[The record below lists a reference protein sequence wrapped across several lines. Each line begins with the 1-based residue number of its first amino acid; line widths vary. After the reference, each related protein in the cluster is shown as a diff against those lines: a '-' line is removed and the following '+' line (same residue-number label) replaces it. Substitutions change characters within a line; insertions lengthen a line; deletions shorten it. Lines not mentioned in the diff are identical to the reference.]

1 MKKFIL
7 PIIAMFFATVTFG
20 QAWNYQW
27 ALGIGSPGQ
36 EREVIKP
43 AVDSQDNTYLALEYR
58 GELNVG
64 GTTYPTPADEGRD
77 ILIVKISANGD
88 VLWSGSI
95 TGDGS
100 ANSAFNGD
108 RVDDIHVDADDNVI
122 VIGNIGFNGSVFGT
136 SNGLSDS
143 RNFITKINPD
153 GDVLWEVYAND
164 DYLND
169 EFTALTSDA
178 DGNIYVTGRTDD
190 FAGNIYGIGGTDI
203 SSNDI
208 SDWTYIMAKLTP
220 DGVVE
225 YVEELPTGVPTEIR
239 LDSNGDF
246 VISSQYGENEVS
258 SYALQKISAIDFS
271 VIWQRENIHSAQNT
285 SLGGN
290 LGFHIKE
297 DNSIVQFLKTQ
308 GDLEYDD
315 SELANCDFHCP
326 MGIMINIDADGNT
339 VSLHAMEPLVENPQ
353 FIGLS
358 QNFIPSDFAAIDD
371 NTFYITGRM
380 FNDVEFSNGY
390 TLENS
395 DWYLGDFGDSQDA
408 FVIKV
413 DNELN
418 LLEYAAQTGTAAER
432 GKSLA
437 VYSNG
442 DAALTGVYEIE
453 TFGGLTGS
461 TFFGDEVLESFGQE
475 DYFLTRLSTGTE
487 APLGVKELDH
497 QLSFSIFPNPSSEF
511 TNIAFENS
519 KGTNA
524 LIDVID
530 ITGKIVSSERVAGNG
545 SIQHQ
550 IETSHLTPGLYTVRL
565 TTENS
570 VGTKSFVVNR

>member
-1 MKKFIL
+1 
-7 PIIAMFFATVTFG
+7 MFFATVTFG

-100 ANSAFNGD
+100 ANAAFNGD

-208 SDWTYIMAKLTP
+208 SDWTYIMAKLTS

-258 SYALQKISAIDFS
+258 NYALQKISATDFS

-308 GDLEYDD
+308 GELEYED

-371 NTFYITGRM
+371 NAFYITGRM

-395 DWYLGDFGDSQDA
+395 DWYLGDYGDSQDA

-519 KGTNA
+519 KGTNT

-550 IETSHLTPGLYTVRL
+550 IETSHLTAGLYTVRL

>member
-1 MKKFIL
+1 
-7 PIIAMFFATVTFG
+7 MFFATVTFG

-208 SDWTYIMAKLTP
+208 SDWTYIMAKLTS

-308 GDLEYDD
+308 GELEYED

-371 NTFYITGRM
+371 NAFYITGRM

-395 DWYLGDFGDSQDA
+395 DWYLGDYGDSQDA

-519 KGTNA
+519 KGTNT

-550 IETSHLTPGLYTVRL
+550 IETSHLTAGLYTVRL